1 MADQLVPSPGL
12 SDARN
17 AGQDARLERI
27 AQRLAGNLTLNIVL
41 LSIVLVGLPVAV
53 WLDLRELSESA
64 LRRQAEALSVVIDR
78 FRDYYANNV
87 VERVLAHP
95 GGTVAVANYQDVSGA
110 IPIPAT
116 LSLEVGNKLSEA
128 SSANHMGYR
137 FFSDYPFPPRAF
149 HKFDPFE
156 RDALKLLREKK
167 ETSVYDVSG
176 SVLDRKVRLIT
187 PITMG
192 AGCVSCHNQNPNS
205 PKRNWMIGD
214 VRGLEEFTVSQPL
227 AANIFAFRYLLI
239 YFVLVAII
247 GITVVAMQRYQT
259 WLIARVNGEL
269 SRTNEFLESVAQ
281 KLAKYLSPQHYRS
294 IFSGEKDVV
303 ISTERKKLTIFFSD
317 VVNFTATTERMQ
329 PEELTALLNEYL
341 TEMSEIAIRRGGSV
355 NKFIGDAMLVFFGDP
370 TTQGV
375 VEDAHACIGMAFEMQ
390 RRLAELNVKWRKQ
403 GIEQPFRARMGINT
417 GYCNVGNFGSEERMD
432 YTIIGAEANLA
443 ARLQSIAQPGEIVL
457 SYETFILVSDMV
469 RGRAL
474 EPFTL
479 KGISR
484 SIVPYVVEAA
494 ESNQKLEQPVITEHS
509 PGIDLFLD
517 VRAVNATSSER
528 IAQVL
533 EAALAA
539 VRNAASP
546 AAGPADLEATEAAG
560 RA

>member
-1 MADQLVPSPGL
+1 
-12 SDARN
+12 
-17 AGQDARLERI
+17 
-27 AQRLAGNLTLNIVL
+27 
-41 LSIVLVGLPVAV
+41 
-53 WLDLRELSESA
+53 
-64 LRRQAEALSVVIDR
+64 
-78 FRDYYANNV
+78 
-87 VERVLAHP
+87 
-95 GGTVAVANYQDVSGA
+95 
-110 IPIPAT
+110 
-116 LSLEVGNKLSEA
+116 
-128 SSANHMGYR
+128 
-137 FFSDYPFPPRAF
+137 
-149 HKFDPFE
+149 
-156 RDALKLLREKK
+156 
-167 ETSVYDVSG
+167 
-176 SVLDRKVRLIT
+176 
-187 PITMG
+187 
-192 AGCVSCHNQNPNS
+192 
-205 PKRNWMIGD
+205 MIGD

-247 GITVVAMQRYQT
+247 GITVVAMQRHQT

-341 TEMSEIAIRRGGSV
+341 TEMSEIAIRYGGSV

-375 VEDAHACIGMAFEMQ
+375 IEDAHACIGMAFEMQ

-484 SIVPYVVEAA
+484 SIVPYVAEAA

-517 VRAVNATSSER
+517 VRAVSSTSSER
-528 IAQVL
+528 IARVL
-533 EAALAA
+533 EAALAL
-539 VRNAASP
+539 VRNTGRP
-546 AAGPADLEATEAAG
+546 AAAPIDLQATEAAG
-560 RA
+560 EA